1 MKLVLPDLP
10 FAYDALQP
18 YFSSET
24 FEYHHDKH
32 HKAYVDNA
40 NKLLEGNSLASKP
53 LESIVKESYGNNTA
67 LFNNAAQHYNHCEY
81 WRSLKPKG
89 GGAIPGSLE
98 KALIE
103 SFGSVAKAKEQLI
116 QAGVGQFGSGWAWL
130 ALKDGKIV
138 VMATSNAENPL
149 VHGATPILTVDLWEH
164 TYYIDYRNRRKDYLE
179 AFLDHMVN
187 WEYAEERC
195 RAAMKQAA

>member
-10 FAYDALQP
+10 FAYDALKP
-18 YFSSET
+18 YFSQET

-32 HKAYVDNA
+32 HKAYVDTA
-40 NKLLEGNSLASKP
+40 NKLLEGNSLDGQP
-53 LESIVKESYGNNTA
+53 LETIVKSAYGKNTA
-67 LFNNAAQHYNHCEY
+67 LFNNAAQHYNHSEY
-81 WRSLKPKG
+81 WHSLKPKG
-89 GGAIPGSLE
+89 GGAIPGTLE

-103 SFGSVAKAKEQLI
+103 SFGSVAKAKEDLI

-138 VMATSNAENPL
+138 VMATANAENPL

-164 TYYIDYRNRRKDYLE
+164 TYYIDYRNRRRDYLE
-179 AFLDHMVN
+179 AFVEHMVN
-187 WEYAEERC
+187 WEYAEQRC
-195 RAAMKQAA
+195 LAAMKQAA

>member
-32 HKAYVDNA
+32 HKAYVDTA

-53 LESIVKESYGNNTA
+53 LESIVKEAYGKNAA

-89 GGAIPGSLE
+89 GGAVPGSLE
-98 KALIE
+98 KALTE
-103 SFGSVAKAKEQLI
+103 SFGSVAKAKEALV
-116 QAGVGQFGSGWAWL
+116 QAGMGQFGSGWAWL
-130 ALKDGKIV
+130 ALKDGKID
-138 VMATSNAENPL
+138 VMATGNAENPL
-149 VHGATPILTVDLWEH
+149 IQGATPILTVDLWEH

-195 RAAMKQAA
+195 RLAMKQAA

>member
-1 MKLVLPDLP
+1 MKLVLPNLP

-18 YFSSET
+18 YFSQET

-32 HKAYVDNA
+32 HRAYVDTA
-40 NKLLEGNSLASKP
+40 NKLLEGNSLAGKP
-53 LESIVKESYGNNTA
+53 LESIIMESYGKDTA

-81 WRSLKPKG
+81 WNSLKPKG

-98 KALIE
+98 KALVQ
-103 SFGSVAKAKEQLI
+103 SFGSVAKAKEQLVH
-116 QAGVGQFGSGWAWL
+116 AGVGQFGSGWAWL
-130 ALKDGKIV
+130 ALKQGRII
-138 VMATSNAENPL
+138 VMATADAENPL
-149 VHGATPILTVDLWEH
+149 IHGATPILAVDLWEH
-164 TYYIDYRNRRKDYLE
+164 TYYIDYRNRRSDYLE

-195 RAAMKQAA
+195 RIAMKQAA